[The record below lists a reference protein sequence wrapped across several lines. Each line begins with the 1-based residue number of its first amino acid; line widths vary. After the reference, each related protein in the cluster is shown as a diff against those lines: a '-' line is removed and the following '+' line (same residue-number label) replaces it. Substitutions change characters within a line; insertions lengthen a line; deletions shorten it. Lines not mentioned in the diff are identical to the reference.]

1 MASPA
6 NTEASEVRRRG
17 RQRLIG
23 AVALVAILVVFVP
36 MVLDKEPKATR
47 DGPTMAIPSKKDA
60 PALPA
65 PPAASVAPAKAPDA
79 APPKAADAAPDVAP
93 AKAPDV
99 APAKAGAQAP
109 PVATVTPKTDAKSAE
124 SKALEPPGS
133 KPPAP
138 KAAPPAPPPAAAP
151 KLEGFA
157 VQVGAFRD
165 AAKLDQARQKLAGAK
180 VPHYTERVDAK
191 DGAITRLRAG
201 PYPTRDAAEA
211 ALATL
216 KRSALDGKVVPLP

>member
-23 AVALVAILVVFVP
+23 AIALVAILVVFVP
-36 MVLDKEPKATR
+36 MVLDSEPKAQR
-47 DGPTMAIPSKKDA
+47 DGPTMAIPSKTDA
-60 PALPA
+60 PPLPA
-65 PPAASVAPAKAPDA
+65 PPK
-79 APPKAADAAPDVAP
+79 DVAP
-93 AKAPDV
+93 AKAPV
-99 APAKAGAQAP
+99 APATAPVSPAKAGAQAEP
-109 PVATVTPKTDAKSAE
+109 APAAAPTAEPKPVTPKTDPKVAE
-124 SKALEPPGS
+124 SKVLEPAGS
-133 KPPAP
+133 KPAAP
-138 KAAPPAPPPAAAP
+138 RPAPPAPAPAAAP

-165 AAKLDQARQKLAGAK
+165 PAKLDQARQKLAAAK

-201 PYPTRDAAEA
+201 PYPTRDAAESA
-211 ALATL
+211 VATL
-216 KRSALDGKVVPLP
+216 KRSALEGKVVPLP